1 MCALAQREVD
11 LMNPLFSPVTAGK
24 LHLNHR
30 VVMAPT
36 TRMRTEPGGVP
47 GKLMKEYYRQR
58 ASLGGLLIAE
68 ATAVSPYANAY
79 EDAPGIFTDEQQ
91 AGWQRL
97 VEAVH
102 ARGAQIVL
110 QLWHPGRQSLPE
122 LSAGRQPVAPSALIA
137 RDTYGVVKNE
147 LRSYEG
153 KLFPVPRALELDE
166 IHDLMEELRQ
176 AAIRARTAGFD
187 GVELHA
193 ANGYLPEQFLLDG
206 SNQRTDSYG
215 GSLENRARFLLESVS
230 VLTDVWG
237 PGRVAVRISPSGIY
251 GDMHDSD
258 PTATFRYLVGQ
269 LNVFDLAY
277 LHVIEPRIVGPE
289 DREAGYYAEPVAS
302 RDLRAFYHGK
312 IIAAGGFK
320 PEDAGI
326 TLQKGEADLIAF
338 GRLFTSNPDLP
349 ERIRN
354 AFPLTAYNRDAFF
367 GGDGQ
372 GYTDFPAYSPAD
384 FNKQR
389 V

>member
-147 LRSYEG
+147 LGSYEG

-166 IHDLMEELRQ
+166 IHDLMVELRQ

-206 SNQRTDSYG
+206 SNQRNDSYG

-258 PTATFRYLVGQ
+258 PIATFRYLVGQ
-269 LNVFDLAY
+269 LNLFDLAY

-302 RDLRAFYHGK
+302 RDLRAFYQGK
-312 IIAAGGFK
+312 NYCG
-320 PEDAGI
+320 
-326 TLQKGEADLIAF
+326 
-338 GRLFTSNPDLP
+338 GRL
-349 ERIRN
+349 
-354 AFPLTAYNRDAFF
+354 
-367 GGDGQ
+367 
-372 GYTDFPAYSPAD
+372 
-384 FNKQR
+384 
-389 V
+389 

>member
-1 MCALAQREVD
+1 L
-11 LMNPLFSPVTAGK
+11 
-24 LHLNHR
+24 
-30 VVMAPT
+30 
-36 TRMRTEPGGVP
+36 
-47 GKLMKEYYRQR
+47 
-58 ASLGGLLIAE
+58 
-68 ATAVSPYANAY
+68 
-79 EDAPGIFTDEQQ
+79 
-91 AGWQRL
+91 
-97 VEAVH
+97 
-102 ARGAQIVL
+102 
-110 QLWHPGRQSLPE
+110 
-122 LSAGRQPVAPSALIA
+122 
-137 RDTYGVVKNE
+137 KNE
-147 LRSYEG
+147 LGSYEG
-153 KLFPVPRALELDE
+153 KLFPVPRALKLNE

-193 ANGYLPEQFLLDG
+193 ANGYLAGQFLLDG

-215 GSLENRARFLLESVS
+215 GSLENRARFQLESVS

-237 PGRVAVRISPSGIY
+237 AGRVAVRISPSGIY
-251 GDMHDSD
+251 GNIHDSD

-269 LNVFDLAY
+269 LNLFDLAY

-289 DREAGYYAEPVAS
+289 DGEAGYYAESVAS
-302 RDLRAFYHGK
+302 RDLRAVYQGK

-354 AFPLTAYNRDAFF
+354 AFPLAAYNRDAFF
-367 GGDGQ
+367 GENERS
-372 GYTDFPAYSPAD
+372 YIDFPACSRLVP
-384 FNKQR
+384 KELL